1 MLTALIGQ
9 LEATKLQNESTISE
23 LEAALNK
30 MTDKLAWLESERNN
44 LEKQKSSLSQNQ
56 QSQLKTFEKVEIILN
71 FNSFLANR
79 DYCHLLITF
88 ANSLDPD

>member
-30 MTDKLAWLESERNN
+30 MKDKLAWLESERNN

-56 QSQLKTFEKVEIILN
+56 QSQLKTLEKVGILGIILN
-71 FNSFLANR
+71 FNSF
-79 DYCHLLITF
+79 F
-88 ANSLDPD
+88 ANAGLPIFIMIGGPK

>member
-1 MLTALIGQ
+1 MFTALIGQ

-30 MTDKLAWLESERNN
+30 MKDKLAWLESERNN

-56 QSQLKTFEKVEIILN
+56 QSQLKTLEKVGIILN
-71 FNSFLANR
+71 FSSF
-79 DYCHLLITF
+79 F
-88 ANSLDPD
+88 AKAWLHIFIRIGGPK